1 VFLEHPSQPSL
12 FETSVE
18 WLGEQLV
25 QLCES
30 ERVVRVFEQNT
41 LGALDDRIYCS
52 SW

>member
-1 VFLEHPSQPSL
+1 L

-18 WLGEQLV
+18 SLGEQLV

-41 LGALDDRIYCS
+41 LGALDDRIHYS